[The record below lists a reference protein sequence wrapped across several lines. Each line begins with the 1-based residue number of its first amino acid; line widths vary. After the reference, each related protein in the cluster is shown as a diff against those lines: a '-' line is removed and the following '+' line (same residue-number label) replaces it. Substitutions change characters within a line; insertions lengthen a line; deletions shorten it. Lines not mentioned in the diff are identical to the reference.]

1 MEAKCP
7 GCGAVNVTQPE
18 MVGEL
23 IACGNCQSKF
33 TVTAPKAQQGWAPQ
47 PPSAP
52 QQGWA
57 PPPPSAPQHGWVPK
71 PTSDIQAEPTPSIF
85 PTGPIVKPGLTMAYG
100 LGTTF
105 AILSVLGIIPMTIYF
120 YYLVIKNSVEFVY
133 GIEGTPEY
141 IILIAIIIL
150 IMIVYVIVYI
160 FVALGSIAK
169 SMHIMRTIDIAR
181 AKAQGMRLD
190 EWRF

>member
-52 QQGWA
+52 QQGW
-57 PPPPSAPQHGWVPK
+57 VPK
-71 PTSDIQAEPTPSIF
+71 PTSAIQAEPPPSIF